1 MCLEKVEN
9 VLHEDQRR
17 IFEKRFEEGYNL
29 ADNSATGQLWQIYND
44 IKSMVSSAVAPPRT
58 PSLQSPNRDSSPV
71 PETPSP
77 PGSPSS
83 PQLSLSPFPRPLPLA
98 SSSPLSTVRLYRS
111 SAPQSAPSAS
121 APSDSELSAPSTSA
135 LSVSSTPPILN
146 LPSTSGLQISHPLPS
161 STADEASSS
170 VIRQLS
176 FDNWQFSPF
185 KHYLKISD
193 KTIITRKIT
202 KTKPKTPSAISGT
215 EYFLNLR
222 KQQDKKENKLKE
234 KERRKTEREEKKL
247 KKGNA
252 KTNKKNKKQTEEKED
267 DEDDQVI
274 NEEDIVYARSSDD
287 EDLIDI
293 EMNQNICGA
302 CEGGEDWDDGDKWL
316 GCNLCDRW
324 DHKTC
329 LSGQIETMSKK
340 HLEKLQF
347 VCPKCARA
355 QAMMCAS
362 PQL

>member
-1 MCLEKVEN
+1 ME
-9 VLHEDQRR
+9 R
-17 IFEKRFEEGYNL
+17 
-29 ADNSATGQLWQIYND
+29 
-44 IKSMVSSAVAPPRT
+44 
-58 PSLQSPNRDSSPV
+58 PV
-71 PETPSP
+71 
-77 PGSPSS
+77 
-83 PQLSLSPFPRPLPLA
+83 
-98 SSSPLSTVRLYRS
+98 
-111 SAPQSAPSAS
+111 
-121 APSDSELSAPSTSA
+121 
-135 LSVSSTPPILN
+135 
-146 LPSTSGLQISHPLPS
+146 
-161 STADEASSS
+161 
-170 VIRQLS
+170 
-176 FDNWQFSPF
+176 
-185 KHYLKISD
+185 YLKISD

-215 EYFLNLR
+215 EYLSNLR

-267 DEDDQVI
+267 EDEQVI